1 MIIKLDSI
9 EEENAYDDNGAT
21 QRTADKHKKTS
32 KIQELEDAFSS
43 LEDKFINFQTK
54 VKDIHTRKQ

>member
-9 EEENAYDDNGAT
+9 EEENAYEDNNVT
-21 QRTADKHKKTS
+21 QRTTDKHHKTT

-43 LEDKFINFQTK
+43 L
-54 VKDIHTRKQ
+54 